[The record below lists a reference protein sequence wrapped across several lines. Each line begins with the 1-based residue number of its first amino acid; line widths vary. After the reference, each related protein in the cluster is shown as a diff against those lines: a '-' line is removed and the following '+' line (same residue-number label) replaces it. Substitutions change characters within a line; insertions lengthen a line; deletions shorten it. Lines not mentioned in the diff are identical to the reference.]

1 LIAQLD
7 SLDLVTLAAPVRAR
21 CEVSYASGD
30 SPVTASSFGREMVYA
45 IAHAIHHYALISV
58 MARLLD
64 VKLPDQ
70 FGIAPS
76 TVAHQKAKGQG

>member
-1 LIAQLD
+1 MTG
-7 SLDLVTLAAPVRAR
+7 ST
-21 CEVSYASGD
+21 
-30 SPVTASSFGREMVYA
+30 FGRELVYA

-64 VKLPDQ
+64 VRLPPH

-76 TVAHQKAKGQG
+76 TVAHEARMAGQEKETE